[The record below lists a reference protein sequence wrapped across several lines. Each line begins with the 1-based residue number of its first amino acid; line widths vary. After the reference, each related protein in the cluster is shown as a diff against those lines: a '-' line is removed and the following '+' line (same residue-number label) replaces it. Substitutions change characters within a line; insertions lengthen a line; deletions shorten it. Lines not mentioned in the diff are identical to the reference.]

1 MKDDQQRTIYLKDY
15 RPSDYL
21 IDAAGFDIA
30 LHATQTR
37 VTSTLTMRPNPAAG
51 KKPAVLKLNAEN
63 LQVESIHIDG
73 ALVSH
78 TIYQIDAAWLT
89 IHEPPS
95 SPFVLTIV
103 SVCDPQSN
111 KALSGLY
118 VSRGIYCTQCEAEG
132 FRRIAPYLDRPD
144 VLAKFRVRLEA
155 DKAAAPVLLGNGN
168 LIESGDI
175 GGGRHFAVWDDPHP
189 KPSYLFALVGGNLAH
204 IQDEFVTSSGRKV
217 DLRIYAEPGKEERCW
232 WAMDSLKRSMA
243 WDEKR
248 FGLEYDLDIFMIVA
262 VSDFN
267 MGAMENKGLNI
278 FNDKLILAAPETAT
292 DSDYEH
298 IEAVVAHEYFHN
310 WTGNRVTCRDWFQ
323 LCLKEGLTV
332 FRDQE
337 FTSDERSRALK
348 RIGDVRLLRS
358 RQFPEDGGPLAH
370 PVRPDSFIEI
380 NNFYTLTVYEKGAE
394 LCRMLQ
400 TLVGVEGFRKG
411 IDLYFERH
419 DGQAVTVEDFLAA
432 IADANGADLEQFKL
446 WYSQAGTPALNARF
460 TYSTAEQSARL
471 TLTQTLSASPGQTKK
486 KPQQIPVKLGLVGK
500 NGDDLPLRLGGG
512 GIVENSLIQLR
523 KRRETF
529 VFEGLAERPTLSL
542 LRDFSAPVKLTTDL
556 KDADLLFLMAHD
568 SNAFNRWEA
577 GRTLAMRLLITASTG
592 LSPKPR
598 MQGAF
603 IEALGKT
610 LADESLD
617 AAYRTAFAALPS
629 ELDIASAIGHNVD
642 PEAIHTARQAFRAKI
657 GKVLAAPLI
666 SLYETLVAIPGE
678 TYSPDAASAG
688 ARALRNTALSYLVA
702 GGGKTGLKMA
712 KAHYDAAQNMTDTM
726 AALAILASED
736 TAASK
741 AAFADFYERW
751 KDDHLVIDKWFAMQ
765 ATSHAANAVS
775 RVRKLTQH
783 PLFNITNPNKVRS
796 VYGAFAHGN
805 QVRFNDASGE
815 GYALLASAI
824 IELDGFNPQVA
835 ARMAGA
841 FENWR
846 MFEPGRQALAQKAI
860 QSIAAK
866 PDLSPDTDEIV
877 SKILS

>member
-1 MKDDQQRTIYLKDY
+1 MSLR
-15 RPSDYL
+15 R
-21 IDAAGFDIA
+21 
-30 LHATQTR
+30 
-37 VTSTLTMRPNPAAG
+37 NPAAG
-51 KKPAVLKLNAEN
+51 EKPGALELNAEN
-63 LQVESIHIDG
+63 LVIESIHING
-73 ALVSH
+73 APVSPPV
-78 TIYQIDAAWLT
+78 YQIDAAWLT

-118 VSRGIYCTQCEAEG
+118 LSRGIYCTQCEAEG

-155 DKAAAPVLLGNGN
+155 DKAEAPVLLGNGN
-168 LIESGDI
+168 LIESGDLE
-175 GGGRHFAVWDDPHP
+175 GGRHYAVWDDPHP

-204 IQDEFVTSSGRKV
+204 IRDEFNTASGRKV
-217 DLRIYAEPGKEERCW
+217 DLRIYAELGKEERCW

-337 FTSDERSRALK
+337 FTSDERSRAVK

-358 RQFPEDGGPLAH
+358 RQFPEDSGPLAH

-419 DGQAVTVEDFLAA
+419 DGQAVTVEDFIAA
-432 IADANGADLEQFKL
+432 MADANNADLGQFKL
-446 WYSQAGTPALNARF
+446 WYSQAGAPELNARF
-460 TYSTAEQSARL
+460 TYSAAKQTARL
-471 TLTQTLSASPGQTKK
+471 TLTQTLNASPGQTKK

-500 NGDDLPLRLGGG
+500 NGDDLPLRLEGG

-529 VFEGLAERPTLSL
+529 IFEGLTERPTLSL

-577 GRTLAMRLLITASTG
+577 GRTLAMRLLITAATG
-592 LSPKPR
+592 LAPKSK
-598 MQGAF
+598 MQSAF

-617 AAYRTAFAALPS
+617 PAYRTAFATLPS
-629 ELDIASAIGHNVD
+629 ELDVASAIGHNVD

-666 SLYETLVAIPGE
+666 SLYETLAAIPGE

-702 GGGKTGLKMA
+702 GGGKSGLKMV
-712 KAHYDAAQNMTDTM
+712 KAYYDTARNMTDTM
-726 AALAILASED
+726 AALSILSNEE

-741 AAFADFYERW
+741 AAFADFYDRW
-751 KDDHLVIDKWFAMQ
+751 KDDHIVIDKWFAMQ

-824 IELDGFNPQVA
+824 LELDGFNPQVA

-866 PDLSPDTDEIV
+866 PGLSPDTDEIV